1 MRIARRTSAVCVVA
15 ALMAAAAA
23 SAATASVPKL
33 VSSAGP
39 ARAGRNP
46 QVKPHTIIY
55 TGDGSGLLAGTGK
68 ASRRPN
74 FGRLDWTS
82 WSATGAHA
90 TGANWIDN
98 CLPNCASGR
107 FTAFPVEIQAF
118 RPRVVAGY
126 KIFTRMKV
134 SYTAR
139 LPSFVHHRTRIWR
152 IRHTRHQYFWV
163 FPS

>member
-1 MRIARRTSAVCVVA
+1 MTMV
-15 ALMAAAAA
+15 MAASMA

-46 QVKPHTIIY
+46 QVRPHTIIY

-68 ASRRPN
+68 ASRRPH
-74 FGRLDWTS
+74 FGRLDWTG
-82 WSATGAHA
+82 WSATGAQA
-90 TGANWIDN
+90 TGANWINN
-98 CLPNCASGR
+98 CRPSCANGR
-107 FTAFPVEIQAF
+107 FSSYPVKIRAF
-118 RPRVVAGY
+118 RPRVVAGL

-134 SYTAR
+134 SYTAH
-139 LPSFVHHRTRIWR
+139 LPSFVHHRTRVWK
-152 IRHTRHQYFWV
+152 IRHTGHAYFWV